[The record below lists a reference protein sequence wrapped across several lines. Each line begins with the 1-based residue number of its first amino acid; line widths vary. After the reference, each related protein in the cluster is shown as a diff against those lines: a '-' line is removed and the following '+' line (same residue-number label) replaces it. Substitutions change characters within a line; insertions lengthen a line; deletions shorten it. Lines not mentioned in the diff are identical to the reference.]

1 MSSTA
6 ATLFTATRPEPDTIA
21 EKKPRR
27 KNTGPDTVI
36 ELYGKQL
43 RIEFTPAAQRMLR
56 SLTQPLLVEI
66 ELLFSCFVTKR
77 MHFKLE
83 SGVNGDAAHVQVDFR
98 AIIASTCDLSNKGG
112 DISHLYTPVANPT
125 PYVPS
130 WCRIDYASKEWR
142 GEFGYERR
150 RK

>member
-6 ATLFTATRPEPDTIA
+6 ATLFTATRPEPGASA

-27 KNTGPDTVI
+27 KNAGRDTVI

-56 SLTQPLLVEI
+56 RMTQPLLVEL

-77 MHFKLE
+77 VHFKLE
-83 SGVNGDAAHVQVDFR
+83 SGSSADAASVQVDFR
-98 AIIASTCDLSNKGG
+98 AVIASTCDLSHKGG

-130 WCRIDYASKEWR
+130 WCRIDYASKEWQ
-142 GEFGYERR
+142 GEFGYERA